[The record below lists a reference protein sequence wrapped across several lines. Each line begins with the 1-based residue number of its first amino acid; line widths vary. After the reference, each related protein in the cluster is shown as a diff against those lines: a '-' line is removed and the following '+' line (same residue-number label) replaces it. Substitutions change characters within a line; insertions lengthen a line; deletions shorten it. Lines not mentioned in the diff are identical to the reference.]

1 MTRRSLRLIALL
13 GALLVRP
20 TAGFASEPLP
30 KDPNNIYGKLDNGFA
45 YIIRKHANPP
55 DRIVFF
61 LHVKTGAL
69 NESDS
74 QNGLAHFLEHMSFNG
89 SKHFAPGELI
99 PYMNKL
105 GMKFGADSN
114 AHTNYQET
122 VYKLFMP
129 DVKQETIDKALT
141 ILSDFAGELL
151 LSPKE
156 IDNERQVILEE
167 ARSHKSAGER
177 IQKQWM
183 RKVFSGTRLATH
195 DVIGDEKQ
203 IEKFP
208 KAEFDDYWNA
218 WYRPEKMTLIV
229 VGDADPQAIEKE
241 IKKYFETLKA
251 RAPDRKPIPT
261 GIAPVNKTRA
271 FVFTDPEQVMTQ
283 VQLVAIT
290 PARPPLKTYDDYR
303 FNEMENIGTWIVDRR
318 LREMV
323 DKGSAAFRGASVY
336 VSGMMNEA
344 ILPMGVAFGEPTDW
358 NKMLEQVIV
367 EISRAVEHG
376 FSEQE
381 FELAK
386 QEMRADAERDV
397 EREPTL
403 DARVFVNQYS
413 NAMGEDLPILS
424 AKQRLDLL
432 KRILSEATLDEVHQI
447 FVKDFKDKA
456 YTYTVLMPEKTEG
469 LKRPTSDEVLAA
481 AKEAWAK
488 KTDAIKKKKSA
499 DSLLAAL
506 PTPGK
511 VVKQSTDDELK
522 ITTARLSNGVIVNH
536 RFMDYKKDE
545 VHIHIALPGGSI
557 EESAENRGVSE
568 AAEIAFDR
576 PATSRLDSTQIED
589 LMTGKK
595 VRVGG
600 NIGVDDLTISVSG
613 SPKDMET
620 GMQLAYALLTD
631 AKIEQAAFDNWKK
644 LQLQRIEMMKTMVEG
659 RLREAMGKVVYGG
672 DIRLCPLTVD
682 EVNKL
687 SVEKAESWLKH
698 ITEKAAMEVTIV
710 GEISLEDALALATK
724 YLGSLPERSSDF
736 AALDSLRKLHRGK
749 GPYEEKVEFKTVTP
763 KAIVLAGFV
772 GCEERNSLD
781 RRLLTLGARIL
792 SDRMIKRIR
801 EEERLVYGIGCQNQP
816 SRAMKG
822 MGMVFAAAPTDPHNA
837 DKLADTILEMM
848 KEFAEKGPTDEEVDI
863 AKKQIS
869 NELDKQL
876 KEPGFWLG
884 QLSEMQY
891 RNRPL
896 SELKELPGI
905 YMTFSG
911 KMIQDA
917 FHRYLKDNE
926 LIRLVIV
933 PDAES
938 QAKAAGKEDGQPSAR
953 PQRGRKPGK
962 DAEKEPAGSR

>member
-1 MTRRSLRLIALL
+1 MTRRFPRLFTILFAALIGPA
-13 GALLVRP
+13 GA
-20 TAGFASEPLP
+20 FASEPLP
-30 KDPNNIYGKLDNGFA
+30 KDPNNVYGKLNNGFA
-45 YIIRKHANPP
+45 YIIRKNANPP
-55 DRIVFF
+55 DRVVFF

-69 NESDS
+69 NETDS
-74 QNGLAHFLEHMSFNG
+74 QNGLAHFLEHMAFNG

-114 AHTNYQET
+114 AHTNYKET

-129 DVKQETIDKALT
+129 DVKPETIDKALT

-177 IQKQWM
+177 IQKEWM
-183 RKVFSGTRLATH
+183 RKVFSGTRVASH

-208 KAEFDDYWNA
+208 KSEFDDFWNT
-218 WYRPEKMTLIV
+218 WYRPENMTLIV
-229 VGDADPQAIEKE
+229 VGDVDPQAIEKE
-241 IKKYFETLKA
+241 IQKYFETFKA
-251 RAPDRKPIPT
+251 RAKDRKPIPT
-261 GIAPVNKTRA
+261 GIAPVDQTRA

-283 VQLVAIT
+283 VQLLAIT
-290 PARPPLKTYDDYR
+290 PARPPLKTYEDYR
-303 FNEMENIGTWIVDRR
+303 FNEMENIGTWIVGRR

-323 DKGSAAFRGASVY
+323 DKGTASFRGANVF
-336 VSGMMNEA
+336 VNGLMNEA
-344 ILPMGVAFGEPTDW
+344 ILPMGMAFGEPRDW
-358 NKMLEQVIV
+358 NKMLEQVII
-367 EISRAVEHG
+367 EISRAIEHG

-381 FELAK
+381 FKLAK
-386 QEMRADAERDV
+386 KEMLADAERDV

-413 NAMGEDLPILS
+413 NAVGEELPILS

-432 KRILSEATLDEVHQI
+432 KRILSKATIEEVHQI
-447 FVKDFKDKA
+447 FVKDYKNKA
-456 YTYTVLMPEKTEG
+456 YTYTVLMPEKPEG
-469 LKRPTSDEVLAA
+469 VTLPTPEDVLAA
-481 AKEAWAK
+481 AKEAWAR
-488 KTDAIKKKKSA
+488 KTDAIKEKKSA

-506 PTPGK
+506 PKPGK
-511 VVKQSTDDELK
+511 VVQQSTDDDLK
-522 ITTARLSNGVIVNH
+522 ITTAKLSNGVIVNH

-545 VHIHIALPGGSI
+545 VYIQIALPGGSI
-557 EESAENRGVSE
+557 EETAENRGVSE
-568 AAEIAFDR
+568 AAEVAFDR

-600 NIGVDDLTISVSG
+600 NIGVDDLAISVSG

-631 AKIEQAAFDNWKK
+631 AKIEQAALDNWKK

-659 RLREAMGKVVYGG
+659 RLREAMGQVVYGG

-687 SVEKAESWLKH
+687 SVEKAESWLKR
-698 ITEKAAMEVTIV
+698 ITDKAAIEATIV
-710 GEISLEDALALATK
+710 GEISLEDALALAAK
-724 YLGSLPERSSDF
+724 YLGALPERSSDF
-736 AALDSLRKLHRGK
+736 TALDSLRILHRGK

-763 KAIVLAGFV
+763 KAFVLAGFV
-772 GCEERNSLD
+772 GCEERNALD

-822 MGMVFAAAPTDPHNA
+822 MGMVFAAAPTDPHHA

-848 KEFAEKGPTDEEVDI
+848 KTFAAKGPTDEEVGI
-863 AKKQIS
+863 AKKQIA
-869 NELDKQL
+869 NELEKQL

-884 QLSEMQY
+884 QLSEMHY
-891 RNRPL
+891 RRRPL

-905 YMTFSG
+905 YETFTG
-911 KMIQDA
+911 KMIQDV
-917 FHRYLKDNE
+917 FHRYLKDID

-938 QAKAAGKEDGQPSAR
+938 RAKAAAHEDRGPSAG
-953 PQRGRKPGK
+953 PQPGKKPGK
-962 DAEKEPAGSR
+962 DTEKEPAGRR